1 MTDVALLWLLVEQ
14 LSQRLPNWAEWVETL
29 VQLVPWCERS
39 GDRWT
44 EDTGVELDLAHWL
57 SVPSWLA
64 PVQLCQTTS

>member
-44 EDTGVELDLAHWL
+44 GDTGVELDSAH
-57 SVPSWLA
+57 
-64 PVQLCQTTS
+64 